1 MVVHY
6 TLQGPNDT
14 GKSGKEPKESS
25 TCSKPASESDN
36 KIEISW
42 WAAQVASNKEY
53 DTKREI
59 LNTCSLKDED
69 VLIPR
74 RTVYDVKND
83 ELDKKTEMV
92 LPGYLLLRL
101 SSLKVLQGLGRLTN
115 YISIIGKV
123 SPDEMGIV
131 EEYEDIPEEGSADVG
146 DKIIVIRGPFA
157 GVKGQLIEEL
167 DNGYSKCRLMFQGN
181 EIVTNMKKRIVEKI
195 S

>member
-6 TLQGPNDT
+6 TLQRPNDT
-14 GKSGKEPKESS
+14 GKGGKEPKESS
-25 TCSKPASESDN
+25 THSKQASKSDHY
-36 KIEISW
+36 IEASW

-59 LNTCSLKDED
+59 LNTCNLKDED

-74 RTVYDVKND
+74 RMVYGVKDD

-101 SSLKVLQGLGRLTN
+101 GSLKILQGLGRLSN

-131 EEYEDIPEEGSADVG
+131 EEYEDIPKEGNANVG

-157 GVKGQLIEEL
+157 GVKGVIIEEL
-167 DNGYSKCRLMFQGN
+167 DGGFSKCRLMFQGN
-181 EIVTNMKKRIVEKI
+181 EIVTNMKRRIVEKI

>member
-6 TLQGPNDT
+6 TLQGPDDT
-14 GKSGKEPKESS
+14 GKSGKKPKESS
-25 TCSKPASESDN
+25 THSQSSRELDN
-36 KIEISW
+36 KIEFNW

-59 LNTCSLKDED
+59 LSTCNLKDED

-74 RTVYDVKND
+74 KTIYDVKDD

-101 SSLKVLQGLGRLTN
+101 GSLKILQGLGKLTN

-123 SPDEMGIV
+123 SPNEMEIV
-131 EEYEDIPEEGSADVG
+131 EEYEEKPREGNTNVG
-146 DKIIVIRGPFA
+146 DKIIVTRGPFA
-157 GVKGQLIEEL
+157 GVKGLLIENL
-167 DNGYSKCRLMFQGN
+167 DSKFSKCKLVFQGN
-181 EIVTNMKKRIVEKI
+181 EIITNMDTRIVEKI